1 MTYIHMLWSAPL
13 QISLSMLLLWNV
25 LGPSSLAGLGVMV
38 VMIPLNG
45 YIARKTRKLQVQQ
58 MAQKDS
64 RIKEM
69 NEVWFSWERKR
80 LESGVWTDH
89 PYCSGF
95 EWNQSHQV
103 ICLGKSL
110 FCCYSKGLVNYFA
123 FDYRCQI
130 VLSLDSRW
138 RAGAQPEI
146 WIPQCGVDFFLE
158 LSPFSCFF
166 SNIHRIHNQWKRSH
180 TNHGWFL
187 NEFKV
192 SIS

>member
-69 NEVWFSWERKR
+69 NEV
-80 LESGVWTDH
+80 
-89 PYCSGF
+89 
-95 EWNQSHQV
+95 
-103 ICLGKSL
+103 
-110 FCCYSKGLVNYFA
+110 
-123 FDYRCQI
+123 
-130 VLSLDSRW
+130 
-138 RAGAQPEI
+138 
-146 WIPQCGVDFFLE
+146 
-158 LSPFSCFF
+158 
-166 SNIHRIHNQWKRSH
+166 
-180 TNHGWFL
+180 
-187 NEFKV
+187 
-192 SIS
+192 